1 MTVLSSESSINSI
14 SRKFSKGLSE
24 RFKEVKFEEITECAE
39 TILQFLSDINAGDEA
54 VDYLNNYI
62 YYRISFKSNGSERKL
77 SGMFSSALDG
87 EKTKE
92 YDTEKS
98 TKVFRATIFAIRNN
112 TISKTPAGWNI
123 NDVEDIDW
131 FGELIQQPVDI
142 LDSF

>member
-1 MTVLSSESSINSI
+1 MKKINNVKDYTEYTNSRYDEMKSLLNKSRRLTEQVSSVEDIP
-14 SRKFSKGLSE
+14 LE
-24 RFKEVKFEEITECAE
+24 R
-39 TILQFLSDINAGDEA
+39 DE
-54 VDYLNNYI
+54 
-62 YYRISFKSNGSERKL
+62 
-77 SGMFSSALDG
+77 